1 MNEHSNLSWGIKT
14 AIKAIFI
21 TGSLVLLVVVYT
33 LSRTTGAS
41 ANSNDLSNAVS
52 AYPSINGTRLDT
64 CTLCHTSSI
73 PNLNPFGSAYKN
85 AGRSTSAFSAIES
98 TDSDGDGFTNIQEI
112 MALTFPGDA
121 SDFPA
126 QSPPTATPFPP
137 ATATPTPTDTPTSP
151 PPTATS
157 TLPPNPTATFTTIP
171 PSPTFTMVPPSPT
184 ATLPPGVSPSPTTIP
199 PSETVPPP
207 TATMEPTAIPEINAT
222 PTCMPEQDDGEY
234 GHEYEH
240 DDCFPH
246 YKPTPRPTN
255 EHRHPKPT
263 RKPHP

>member
-1 MNEHSNLSWGIKT
+1 MNERSNLSWGIKT

-52 AYPSINGTRLDT
+52 AYPSISGTRLDT

-85 AGRSTSAFSAIES
+85 AGRSTSAFASIAS
-98 TDSDGDGFTNIQEI
+98 SDSDGDGFSNVTEI

-137 ATATPTPTDTPTSP
+137 
-151 PPTATS
+151 
-157 TLPPNPTATFTTIP
+157 
-171 PSPTFTMVPPSPT
+171 
-184 ATLPPGVSPSPTTIP
+184 GR
-199 PSETVPPP
+199 
-207 TATMEPTAIPEINAT
+207 AIS
-222 PTCMPEQDDGEY
+222 
-234 GHEYEH
+234 
-240 DDCFPH
+240 
-246 YKPTPRPTN
+246 
-255 EHRHPKPT
+255 
-263 RKPHP
+263 

>member
-1 MNEHSNLSWGIKT
+1 MNEHPHFSWGIMT
-14 AIKAIFI
+14 AIKAIFL

-41 ANSNDLSNAVS
+41 ATSSDLGNAES
-52 AYPSINGTRLDT
+52 KYPSIVGSRLDT
-64 CTLCHTSSI
+64 CSLCHTSSI

-137 ATATPTPTDTPTSP
+137 ATATPTPTATNIPPTPTNTLP
-151 PPTATS
+151 PPPSATATS
-157 TLPPNPTATFTTIP
+157 IP
-171 PSPTFTMVPPSPT
+171 PTPTWTSIPPSPT
-184 ATLPPGVSPSPTTIP
+184 ATMPPGITPSPTLIP
-199 PSETVPPP
+199 PSETAPAPSE
-207 TATMEPTAIPEINAT
+207 TMEPTEMPEMTAT
-222 PTCMPEQDDGEY
+222 PTCIFEDDGGE
-234 GHEYEH
+234 HESVNIS
-240 DDCFPH
+240 CNPNI
-246 YKPTPRPTN
+246 PTPRPTN
-255 EHRHPKPT
+255 THRPPKPT
-263 RKPHP
+263 QKPHPGKP